1 MSHRSKAA
9 ALAIIFGL
17 TLSTTP
23 AIAATPKPTLA
34 QIEAAKKAE
43 AAKKKVADAAAKKLA
58 AANQT
63 LRSLTA
69 KANAAQALY
78 SKAKKELAVATTA
91 AVAAAAYAL
100 ETQQAVSAAHR
111 VIGKM
116 AASAYI
122 MGGSLTEI
130 EPLLSSNGPQD
141 LIDQITTL
149 DKLGVQ
155 NSMALDR
162 YKAAEVIAREAKAKA
177 DEAKIAQEKAT
188 AKVAAAKKVA
198 DDAKILQ
205 QKEVDKLQA
214 IQDKLARELA
224 SAKKVRITLEQ
235 QRALAL
241 LEESLANT
249 AANTGGQKKVWPNTG
264 FKGRSTIRTTEGQ
277 RVTAVAFAKK
287 QVLARKPYIW
297 GSEGPSSFDCS
308 GLVYAAYRSAGLGWP
323 NWDRLNSSLYAG
335 YTKHV
340 TLDELVPGDLL
351 FYSYKGTLSSIHH
364 ITIYAGNG
372 MMWEANSKGKG
383 LLYSNIYSIK
393 GLMPFGGRV

>member
-1 MSHRSKAA
+1 VSHRSKAA

-23 AIAATPKPTLA
+23 AVAATPKPTLA

-100 ETQQAVSAAHR
+100 ETQKSVSQAHR

-122 MGGSLTEI
+122 LGGSLTEI

-177 DEAKIAQEKAT
+177 DEAKVAQELAT
-188 AKVAAAKKVA
+188 AKVASAKKVA
-198 DDAKILQ
+198 DDAK
-205 QKEVDKLQA
+205 
-214 IQDKLARELA
+214 
-224 SAKKVRITLEQ
+224 
-235 QRALAL
+235 
-241 LEESLANT
+241 
-249 AANTGGQKKVWPNTG
+249 
-264 FKGRSTIRTTEGQ
+264 
-277 RVTAVAFAKK
+277 
-287 QVLARKPYIW
+287 
-297 GSEGPSSFDCS
+297 
-308 GLVYAAYRSAGLGWP
+308 
-323 NWDRLNSSLYAG
+323 
-335 YTKHV
+335 
-340 TLDELVPGDLL
+340 DL
-351 FYSYKGTLSSIHH
+351 
-364 ITIYAGNG
+364 
-372 MMWEANSKGKG
+372 
-383 LLYSNIYSIK
+383 
-393 GLMPFGGRV
+393 

>member
-17 TLSTTP
+17 TLTTTP

-43 AAKKKVADAAAKKLA
+43 LAKKAAADAAAKKLA

-78 SKAKKELAVATTA
+78 VKAKKELAVATA
-91 AVAAAAYAL
+91 AAIAAAAHAR
-100 ETQQAVSAAHR
+100 ETQLAVEEAHR

-122 MGGSLTEI
+122 LGGSLTEI
-130 EPLLSSNGPQD
+130 EPLLSANGPQD

-149 DKLGVQ
+149 DKLGTQ
-155 NSMALDR
+155 NTMALER

-177 DEAKIAQEKAT
+177 DTAKIAQEKAT

-198 DDAKILQ
+198 DDARALQ

-224 SAKKVRITLEQ
+224 SAKRVRITLEQ

-249 AANTGGQKKVWPNTG
+249 AANTAGQKKIWPDIG
-264 FKGRSTIRTTEGQ
+264 F
-277 RVTAVAFAKK
+277 
-287 QVLARKPYIW
+287 
-297 GSEGPSSFDCS
+297 
-308 GLVYAAYRSAGLGWP
+308 
-323 NWDRLNSSLYAG
+323 
-335 YTKHV
+335 
-340 TLDELVPGDLL
+340 
-351 FYSYKGTLSSIHH
+351 
-364 ITIYAGNG
+364 
-372 MMWEANSKGKG
+372 
-383 LLYSNIYSIK
+383 
-393 GLMPFGGRV
+393 